1 LPSAGFI
8 RAKYDDMADR
18 PLAAL
23 YVRRFAELLRERPRN
38 GRADRA

>member
-1 LPSAGFI
+1 
-8 RAKYDDMADR
+8 
-18 PLAAL
+18 LAAL